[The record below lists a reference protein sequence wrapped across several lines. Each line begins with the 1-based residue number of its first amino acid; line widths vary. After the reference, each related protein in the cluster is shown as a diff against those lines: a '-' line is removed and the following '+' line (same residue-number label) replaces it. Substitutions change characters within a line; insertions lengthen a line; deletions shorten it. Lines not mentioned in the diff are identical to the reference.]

1 MREKALISVIMNCH
15 NGETF
20 LEESLKSLFA
30 QSYENWE
37 LIFWDNLSTDNS
49 KKILKKFND
58 KRIKY
63 YLSDNFTN
71 LYEARNLA
79 IEKASGKYISFL
91 DTDDL
96 WTKDKLKKQ
105 LNFLNEKKEFKILYS
120 NYFIKDEIK
129 KKEYLMYNELLPSG
143 YITQK
148 LLNNY
153 YLGIT
158 SVILEKK
165 IFEEINFHKKYN
177 VIGDFDFFI
186 KISQTYK
193 IGSIQEPLDFYRIHN
208 NSYSLK
214 RSEVYINEL
223 SQWIQENEKRLKESG
238 FNLNKQKIFMYKLKI
253 KAFLKK
259 IINK

>member
-1 MREKALISVIMNCH
+1 M
-15 NGETF
+15 
-20 LEESLKSLFA
+20 
-30 QSYENWE
+30 
-37 LIFWDNLSTDNS
+37 
-49 KKILKKFND
+49 
-58 KRIKY
+58 
-63 YLSDNFTN
+63 
-71 LYEARNLA
+71 
-79 IEKASGKYISFL
+79 
-91 DTDDL
+91 
-96 WTKDKLKKQ
+96 
-105 LNFLNEKKEFKILYS
+105 
-120 NYFIKDEIK
+120 
-129 KKEYLMYNELLPSG
+129 
-143 YITQK
+143 
-148 LLNNY
+148 
-153 YLGIT
+153 
-158 SVILEKK
+158 EKK

-238 FNLNKQKIFMYKLKI
+238 FNLNKQKIFLYKLKI

>member
-1 MREKALISVIMNCH
+1 
-15 NGETF
+15 
-20 LEESLKSLFA
+20 
-30 QSYENWE
+30 
-37 LIFWDNLSTDNS
+37 
-49 KKILKKFND
+49 
-58 KRIKY
+58 
-63 YLSDNFTN
+63 
-71 LYEARNLA
+71 
-79 IEKASGKYISFL
+79 
-91 DTDDL
+91 
-96 WTKDKLKKQ
+96 
-105 LNFLNEKKEFKILYS
+105 
-120 NYFIKDEIK
+120 
-129 KKEYLMYNELLPSG
+129 MYNELLPSG

-193 IGSIQEPLDFYRIHN
+193 IGRIQEPLDFYRIHN

-238 FNLNKQKIFMYKLKI
+238 FNLNKQKIFLYK
-253 KAFLKK
+253 
-259 IINK
+259 